1 MSATGNARTAPIRQ
15 SGFTLLEML
24 VVLAITGLIGGI
36 AFPALDRMADRARFE
51 AFAAQIVFE
60 VRGGRAEAIRSAR
73 PIVFVARTGAR
84 ELTIHGRNVAIPEGF
99 GVAAVPDQ
107 IVFFPDGT
115 SKGGSVTVEAGARR
129 MVLKIAAPVG
139 AIGQTT

>member
-1 MSATGNARTAPIRQ
+1 MSATGKAASICIRQ

-24 VVLAITGLIGGI
+24 VVLAIAGLIGGI
-36 AFPALDRMADRARFE
+36 AFPALDRISDRARFD

-60 VRGGRAEAIRSAR
+60 IRGVRAEAIRSDR
-73 PIVFVARTGAR
+73 PIRLVARTGAR
-84 ELTIHGRNVAIPEGF
+84 ELTIDGRNVAIPDGF
-99 GVAAVPDQ
+99 GVTAVPDQ
-107 IVFFPDGT
+107 IVFFSDGT
-115 SKGGSVTVEAGARR
+115 SKGGSVTLDAGARR